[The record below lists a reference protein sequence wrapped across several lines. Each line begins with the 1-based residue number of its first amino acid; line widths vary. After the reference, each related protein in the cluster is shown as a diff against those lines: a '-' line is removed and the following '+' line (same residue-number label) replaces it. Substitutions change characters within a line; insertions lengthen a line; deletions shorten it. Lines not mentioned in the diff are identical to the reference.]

1 MKFLIVTHVV
11 HKKVGDAY
19 FAYGPYVKEM
29 NLWFRHV
36 DEIVILAPKVENQNP
51 DPIDLAYLHPKIK
64 FVQVPEFSFLDWS
77 SRIKTVFYLPL
88 IFLKTWIQMAKADHI
103 HLRCPG
109 NMGLVGTLVQIL
121 FPSIVKSAK
130 YAGNWDPKS
139 DQPSTY
145 RLQKKILGNEFFT
158 RKMKVLVYGN
168 WAPKSRNLIS
178 FFTASYLNSDKKKTE
193 IRSFGYPL
201 SLKLIFVGSLHPGKN
216 PMISCTVAEL
226 LLRQGIDC
234 QLNLYGEG
242 VERQELE
249 QFIEKNS
256 LQDKIY
262 LHGNVNSE
270 TLKNAYSESHF
281 LIFASESE
289 GWPKAVA
296 EAMFWGCL
304 PVTTAVSC
312 VPEIVE
318 HGERG
323 ELVPKDPKL
332 IIKRIQALLADENLY
347 RTKAQAAMDW
357 SRTFTLEK
365 FESEI
370 QKVLQN

>member
-11 HKKVGDAY
+11 HKKVGESY
-19 FAYGPYVKEM
+19 FAYGPYVREM
-29 NLWFRHV
+29 NLWFKHV
-36 DEIVILAPKVENQNP
+36 EEVVILAPKVENQNP
-51 DPIDLAYLHPKIK
+51 DPIDLAYIHPKIK
-64 FVQVPEFSFLDWS
+64 FVEVPEFSLLDWP
-77 SRIKTVFYLPL
+77 SRIKVAFSLPL
-88 IFLKTWIQMAKADHI
+88 IFLKTWYQMEKADHI

-109 NMGLVGTLVQIL
+109 NMGLVGTLVQIFL
-121 FPSIVKSAK
+121 PFKEKSAK

-139 DQPSTY
+139 EQPATY
-145 RLQKKILGNEFFT
+145 RLQKKILENEFLT
-158 RKMKVLVYGN
+158 RNMKVLVYGN
-168 WAPKSRNLIS
+168 WSPKSRNLVS

-193 IRSFGYPL
+193 IRPFGSPVT
-201 SLKLIFVGSLHPGKN
+201 LKLIFVGNLHPAKN
-216 PMISCTVAEL
+216 PKISCAVADL
-226 LLRQGIDC
+226 LLSLGVDC

-242 VERQELE
+242 VERTVLE
-249 QFIEKNS
+249 HFIHRNN
-256 LQDKIY
+256 LHDKIR

-270 TLKNAYSESHF
+270 TLKKAYSESHF

-289 GWPKAVA
+289 GWPKVVA

-312 VPEIVE
+312 VPEMVGQ
-318 HGERG
+318 GERG
-323 ELVPKDPKL
+323 ELVQKDAKL
-332 IIKRIQALLADENLY
+332 IVKRIQALLADENLY